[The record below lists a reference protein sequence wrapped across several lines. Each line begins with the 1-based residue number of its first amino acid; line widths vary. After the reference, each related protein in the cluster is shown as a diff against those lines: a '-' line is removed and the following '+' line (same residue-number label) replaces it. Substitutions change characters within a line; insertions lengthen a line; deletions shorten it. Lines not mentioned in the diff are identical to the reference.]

1 MSFANKASKLLT
13 NKYFLYV
20 IVFLAVTNVIGYL
33 AMNKINAVIF
43 FALVALLMSN
53 FSKNMAVI
61 LLVALLATNLLMAN
75 KTMREG
81 MEGDTTTDT
90 TTTDTTTTTKP
101 TIDKERA
108 NEAISKLGS
117 VDPKF
122 KEGVDSSSS
131 SSNPNADAAKEKIRQ
146 RFSSANDYNQEIIT
160 DPNNPDMNT
169 TTEETFENQPTAYGT
184 NNKKKNNSRIDFA
197 STLEESYDNLD
208 KMLGSDGINKLT
220 SDTQKLMSQQQKL
233 FDSMQTMAPLIENAK
248 NMIDGMDLK
257 QLGGLANLASSF
269 SAK

>member
-33 AMNKINAVIF
+33 AMNRINAVIF
-43 FALVALLMSN
+43 FALVSLLMSN

-81 MEGDTTTDT
+81 MEGETTSETD
-90 TTTDTTTTTKP
+90 TTTKP
-101 TIDKERA
+101 TIDKEKA

-122 KEGVDSSSS
+122 KEGVDSSST
-131 SSNPNADAAKEKIRQ
+131 NPNADAVKEKIRQ
-146 RFSSANDYNQEIIT
+146 RFSSSSDYNQEIIT

-169 TTEETFENQPTAYGT
+169 TTEESFENQPTAYGT

-197 STLEESYDNLD
+197 STLEESYDNLNN
-208 KMLGSDGINKLT
+208 MLGSDGINKLT
-220 SDTQKLMSQQQKL
+220 SDTEKLMKQQQKL

-257 QLGGLANLASSF
+257 SLGGLANLATSF
-269 SAK
+269 TGPK